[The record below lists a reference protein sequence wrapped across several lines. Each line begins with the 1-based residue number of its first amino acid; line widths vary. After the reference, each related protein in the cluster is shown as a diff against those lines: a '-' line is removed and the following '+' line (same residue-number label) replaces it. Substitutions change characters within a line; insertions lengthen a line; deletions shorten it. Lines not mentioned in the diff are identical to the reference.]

1 MDGWMDGWI
10 EWEGREGA
18 DLYEVGHLGV
28 LVEALVV
35 DVEELFGLFDGV
47 GVGGQLHFE
56 RHRRRDDAHRVALDH
71 RQRHNDLLVET

>member
-1 MDGWMDGWI
+1 MDKRKRKFI
-10 EWEGREGA
+10 
-18 DLYEVGHLGV
+18 DLDEVGDLCV

-56 RHRRRDDAHRVALDH
+56 RHRRWDDAHRIALDH
-71 RQRHNDLLVET
+71 GQGHDDLLIETKQIEHKL